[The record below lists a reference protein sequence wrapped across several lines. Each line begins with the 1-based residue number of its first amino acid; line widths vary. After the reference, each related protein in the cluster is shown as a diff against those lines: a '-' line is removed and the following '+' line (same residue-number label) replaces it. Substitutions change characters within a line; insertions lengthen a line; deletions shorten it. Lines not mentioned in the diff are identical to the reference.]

1 MKYFTLIVTVLFI
14 TSCSPTLHYLGET
27 YQPTIIVDTY
37 YSPEDIKKD
46 FKVIGQ
52 LENGGE
58 IPFNIDRIRT
68 AMIEEA
74 QKRGA
79 DAILFLRSDSF
90 DGRHKIEADL
100 LRYE

>member
-1 MKYFTLIVTVLFI
+1 MKYFTLIFAVFLI

-27 YQPTIIVDTY
+27 YQPTVNIDTY
-37 YSPEDIKKD
+37 YSPEDIEKE

-58 IPFNIDRIRT
+58 IPHNLDKIRT
-68 AMIEEA
+68 AMIDEA
-74 QKRGA
+74 RKRGA
-79 DAILFLRSDSF
+79 DAILFLNSSSHANH
-90 DGRHKIEADL
+90 HKVEADL